1 MFLLVPAYPGSPG
14 TKAVKLNTEDAM
26 CVCVVWVQ
34 SIGMSVCL
42 SVSLPK
48 NQMSKRFASF
58 WWPYLSQ
65 SSGDDKLCTSVN
77 DVMFVS
83 SWPGKGV
90 TSRACTHRDS
100 PGAKLDV
107 YECIL

>member
-34 SIGMSVCL
+34 SIVVGMSVCL

-48 NQMSKRFASF
+48 N
-58 WWPYLSQ
+58 
-65 SSGDDKLCTSVN
+65 
-77 DVMFVS
+77 
-83 SWPGKGV
+83 
-90 TSRACTHRDS
+90 
-100 PGAKLDV
+100 
-107 YECIL
+107 